1 MIDRLR
7 NAVFA
12 IACGLFFFLCF
23 QAGRIE
29 ALTTHSRPLMLLFGA
44 MAMASVLAWAFFP
57 NTRNLK
63 SAVFL
68 ILGLSVLSR
77 LLLYPFPYSDDVN
90 RYLWEGKLVLHGEN
104 PYQFTAEAKE
114 WEALRDPY
122 WEAMNHKDRKTAY
135 PPLIILSFA
144 ALNSVAYH
152 PATYK
157 VLSGLADMA
166 VIGLLLLCLT
176 RRGMHPKNALFYAL
190 NPVPLLAFSGEG
202 HFDVLFVLATLAAL
216 LLWEDGKTAWSW
228 VMLGISIQ
236 VKIVSVLLIPLLF
249 WNKKSCKALWIGL
262 PLLAPSLVFWPQL
275 HHLLHGLLQYGGTMS
290 HNGSVNYVL
299 LSWLGDRLAAA
310 GLSTAILLIAVAA
323 ISLRTK
329 DVLKGGYAILAA
341 LVLFSPTVHYWYLA
355 WIVPGIA
362 LFPSAAWILLTGLS
376 GLYFSAWDHFG
387 RTGIWWQ
394 PKVCFYLQWIPF
406 YLCWAPSFLA
416 RLWQLRARPVERN
429 AATLS
434 VVIPCLDE
442 GEQLRNCLAGLA
454 DCSYPIEE
462 ILVVDGGSTDDSRTI
477 AQKYQAKWLTSRR
490 GRGRQIA
497 AAVEACTGDIVLVL
511 HADSRVTGD
520 LIGRVMASMEN
531 NPDAVGGAVG
541 QRFRAGRK
549 KPVLLLVE
557 GLNDL
562 RAQLLHSSFGD
573 QGQFFRREEVNRG
586 GGFPAIPLMEDVEL
600 TAQLRKRGD
609 LLFLGGGML
618 SSPRRWEKEN
628 ALKRIAQVIS
638 LVIRYKTSRLFGRS
652 NARKLYGEYY
662 PDPD

>member
-29 ALTTHSRPLMLLFGA
+29 ALTTHARPLMLLFGA
-44 MAMASVLAWAFFP
+44 MAIAGVLAWAVFP
-57 NTRNLK
+57 NTRSLK
-63 SAVFL
+63 SAIFL

-104 PYQFTAEAKE
+104 PYQFTAEASE
-114 WEALRDPY
+114 WKALRDPH
-122 WEAMNHKDRKTAY
+122 WEAMNHKDLKTVY

-144 ALNSVAYH
+144 ALNSIAYL

-157 VLSGLADMA
+157 VFFGLADMA

-190 NPVPLLAFSGEG
+190 NPVPLLAFSGEA
-202 HFDVLFVLATLAAL
+202 HFDALFVLTTLAAL

-236 VKIVSVLLIPLLF
+236 IKIISVLLIPLLF
-249 WNKKSCKALWIGL
+249 WNRKSYKVLWIGL
-262 PLLAPSLVFWPQL
+262 PLLAPSLFFLPEL
-275 HHLLHGLLQYGGTMS
+275 HHFLYGLLQYGGTMS
-290 HNGSVNYVL
+290 HNGSVNYLL

-310 GLSTAILLIAVAA
+310 GLSSAILLIVVVA

-341 LVLFSPTVHYWYLA
+341 LVLLSPTVHYWYLA

-387 RTGIWWQ
+387 KTGIWSQ
-394 PKVCFYLQWIPF
+394 PKVCFYTQWIPF
-406 YLCWAPSFLA
+406 YLCWAPSFLT
-416 RLWQLRARPVERN
+416 RLRQLMSRPAERK

-434 VVIPCLDE
+434 VVIPCLNE
-442 GEQLRNCLAGLA
+442 GQQLRNCLASLA
-454 DCSYPIEE
+454 DCGSPIEE
-462 ILVVDGGSTDDSRTI
+462 ILVVDGGSTDNSKAI
-477 AQKYQAKWLTSRR
+477 AQAFQAKWLTSRR
-490 GRGRQIA
+490 GRGGQIA

-511 HADSRVTGD
+511 HADSRLTGA
-520 LIGRVMASMEN
+520 LIRRVMTSIKQ

-541 QRFRAGRK
+541 QRFRAGHN
-549 KPVLLLVE
+549 KPVLLLIE

-562 RAQLLHSSFGD
+562 RAQLWHNSFGD
-573 QGQFFRREEVNRG
+573 QGQFFRREEVSRV
-586 GGFPAIPLMEDVEL
+586 GGFPDIPLMEDVEL
-600 TAQLRKRGD
+600 SAQLKKRGD

-618 SSPRRWEKEN
+618 CSPRRWEKEN
-628 ALKRIAQVIS
+628 PLKRSAQVVS
-638 LVIRYKTSRLFGRS
+638 LVIRYKTSRLFGRC
-652 NARKLYGEYY
+652 NAEKLYREYY
-662 PDPD
+662 PGPD

>member
-1 MIDRLR
+1 
-7 NAVFA
+7 
-12 IACGLFFFLCF
+12 
-23 QAGRIE
+23 
-29 ALTTHSRPLMLLFGA
+29 
-44 MAMASVLAWAFFP
+44 
-57 NTRNLK
+57 
-63 SAVFL
+63 
-68 ILGLSVLSR
+68 
-77 LLLYPFPYSDDVN
+77 
-90 RYLWEGKLVLHGEN
+90 
-104 PYQFTAEAKE
+104 
-114 WEALRDPY
+114 
-122 WEAMNHKDRKTAY
+122 
-135 PPLIILSFA
+135 
-144 ALNSVAYH
+144 
-152 PATYK
+152 
-157 VLSGLADMA
+157 
-166 VIGLLLLCLT
+166 
-176 RRGMHPKNALFYAL
+176 
-190 NPVPLLAFSGEG
+190 
-202 HFDVLFVLATLAAL
+202 
-216 LLWEDGKTAWSW
+216 
-228 VMLGISIQ
+228 MLGISIQ

-249 WNKKSCKALWIGL
+249 WNRKSCKALWIGL
-262 PLLAPSLVFWPQL
+262 PLLAPSLVFWPQI
-275 HHLLHGLLQYGGTMS
+275 HHLLHGLVQYGGTMS

-341 LVLFSPTVHYWYLA
+341 LVLLSPTVHYWYLA

-394 PKVCFYLQWIPF
+394 PKVYLYLQWIPF

-416 RLWQLRARPVERN
+416 RLRQLRVRPVERN

-454 DCSYPIEE
+454 DCGYPIEE
-462 ILVVDGGSTDDSRTI
+462 ILVVDGGSTDDSGTI
-477 AQKYQAKWLTSRR
+477 AQTFQAKWMTSRR

-520 LIGRVMASMEN
+520 LIGRVMDSMKN

-549 KPVLLLVE
+549 KPVLLLIE

-618 SSPRRWEKEN
+618 CSPRRWEKEN

-652 NARKLYGEYY
+652 NARKLYKEYY
-662 PDPD
+662 PNRD